1 VFYPLRSAISLA
13 SVFVMAKSKFSKAV
27 SSRLSD
33 LRLVSRPSTL
43 VDSGDDC
50 VLVPRELVF
59 SAPCPWDGLP
69 CAAWNVCFSDSL
81 DSVDRHVV
89 LSRCARFGVR

>member
-1 VFYPLRSAISLA
+1 MRSRSPR
-13 SVFVMAKSKFSKAV
+13 SEAV